1 MHRGAFRALLPV
13 SNPAELAL
21 TGQQMSTTSATP
33 IFGVYNVRLKA
44 WAATKTDWNTDHTAP
59 EVMHFRDEQDANEF
73 LAEYGECFDSAAIAA
88 GFPETDQQAAAKASI
103 QAEIDRLY
111 QLSKRASALL
121 RDCRGV
127 THQYAEAA
135 LETGEVEWAELR
147 GIGMGIKRRWFLA

>member
-1 MHRGAFRALLPV
+1 
-13 SNPAELAL
+13 
-21 TGQQMSTTSATP
+21 MSTA
-33 IFGVYNVRLKA
+33 
-44 WAATKTDWNTDHTAP
+44 
-59 EVMHFRDEQDANEF
+59 
-73 LAEYGECFDSAAIAA
+73 
-88 GFPETDQQAAAKASI
+88 I

-135 LETGEVEWAELR
+135 LETGEVEWDELR